1 MLGLTS
7 LLAPPAAGRSHTTG
21 NTFFFLFCFGKDAY
35 HKDLGKFPILQHPT

>member
-21 NTFFFLFCFGKDAY
+21 NTFFFYSALEKV
-35 HKDLGKFPILQHPT
+35 PITRI